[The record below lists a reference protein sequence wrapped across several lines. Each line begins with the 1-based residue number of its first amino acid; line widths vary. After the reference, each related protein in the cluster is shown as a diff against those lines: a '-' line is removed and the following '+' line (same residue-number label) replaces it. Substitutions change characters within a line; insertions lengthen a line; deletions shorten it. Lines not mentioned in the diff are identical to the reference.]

1 MATADS
7 LPLIV
12 IDVGNTRI
20 KLGDF
25 AHPLEQP
32 LPHPRRTLSLAHEW
46 TEAELAAFAAR
57 PAAECAWRIA
67 SVNRPAAARLVDWL
81 GRCGATRVE
90 QITCGDL
97 PLEVELPRPDLVG
110 IDRLANA
117 VAVNRLR
124 DSRRPALVIDFGTAI
139 KVDLVTAQGAFAGG
153 AIAPGIPMAARALE
167 AFTDL
172 LPLVEV
178 KDSPP
183 ALGKSTLEAIS
194 SGLYWGAVGTVR
206 ELIRRLSDDAQPAQ
220 IFLTGGGA
228 PEFAAILA
236 EDDEHVTQFVPHL
249 TLAGIALAVPRA
261 ACAKDSR

>member
-1 MATADS
+1 MATANS
-7 LPLIV
+7 IPLIA

-32 LPHPRRTLSLAHEW
+32 LPHPRRTLSLAHDW
-46 TEAELAAFAAR
+46 AEAELTAFTSR
-57 PAAECAWRIA
+57 PAAECVWRIA

-90 QITCGDL
+90 QLTCGDL
-97 PLEVELPRPDLVG
+97 PLEVDLPRPDLVG

-124 DSRRPALVIDFGTAI
+124 DPRRPALVIDFGSAI
-139 KVDLVTAQGAFAGG
+139 TVDLVSARGGFAGG
-153 AIAPGIPMAARALE
+153 AIAPGIAMAARALE

-178 KDSPP
+178 NEPPP

-194 SGLYWGAVGTVR
+194 SGLYWGTIGAVR
-206 ELIRRLSDDAQPAQ
+206 ELVRRLSGDSQPAQ

-236 EDDEHVTQFVPHL
+236 EDGEHATQFVPHL

-261 ACAKDSR
+261 ASAKDSR